1 MNCKR
6 CGTELKNDDEFC
18 YRCGQR
24 TTVFQRMFAS
34 RAFYGSLAAILVVAA
49 VAVLAWFIWTG
60 RLSLPIGGGSGAAG
74 APQGENTAAAPEK
87 TEAPRDRTAEP
98 TATPYVFR
106 PSEVTEEMRGE
117 LRPLMKKVRPF
128 LAFAASYYEN
138 GSHTFR
144 WGDGAATVMALYNL
158 YEVEGAV
165 KYGDTRSKIRREVK
179 KEMKRLFAEN
189 YEYSLTYGDSF
200 PDYVYRP
207 VNDTLVYNASRITG
221 KTYSMTVKK
230 ITEYEEGSYRINVS
244 AGLVSE
250 SNKADKGYFQ
260 GYTLYVD
267 RDEDAEYGYVVK
279 KVKKAK

>member
-1 MNCKR
+1 M
-6 CGTELKNDDEFC
+6 
-18 YRCGQR
+18 
-24 TTVFQRMFAS
+24 
-34 RAFYGSLAAILVVAA
+34 
-49 VAVLAWFIWTG
+49 
-60 RLSLPIGGGSGAAG
+60 
-74 APQGENTAAAPEK
+74 
-87 TEAPRDRTAEP
+87 
-98 TATPYVFR
+98 
-106 PSEVTEEMRGE
+106 
-117 LRPLMKKVRPF
+117 
-128 LAFAASYYEN
+128 
-138 GSHTFR
+138 
-144 WGDGAATVMALYNL
+144 
-158 YEVEGAV
+158 
-165 KYGDTRSKIRREVK
+165 KYGDTRSEIRREVK
-179 KEMKRLFAEN
+179 REMKRLFAEN

-267 RDEDAEYGYVVK
+267 RDEAAEYGYVLE